1 MKNPSHLFLWARLA
15 EIVREGSAGLPVV
28 VDEPGDLRI
37 ETEAGRPFASVRIQL
52 HHVGVYLLPLYYH
65 PYILPASLGSR
76 KSGAVPLRFTNEE
89 DAMIGELGILIERCL
104 STIDHY

>member
-1 MKNPSHLFLWARLA
+1 MKNPGHLFLWARLA
-15 EIVREGSAGLPVV
+15 EIVRDGSAGLPVV

-65 PYILPASLGSR
+65 PYILPASLRSR
-76 KSGAVPLRFTNEE
+76 KSGAVTLRFTNEE
-89 DAMIGELGILIERCL
+89 DAMIGGLGILIERCL

>member
-15 EIVREGSAGLPVV
+15 EIVREESTGLPVT

-52 HHVGVYLLPLYYH
+52 RHVGVYLLPLYYY
-65 PYILPASLGSR
+65 PDMLPASLGSR
-76 KSGAVPLRFTNEE
+76 KSGAVTLRFTNEE
-89 DAMIGELGILIERCL
+89 DATIGDLGTLIERCL
-104 STIDHY
+104 STIGDY

>member
-1 MKNPSHLFLWARLA
+1 MKNPSRLFLWARLA

-65 PYILPASLGSR
+65 PYILPASLRSR
-76 KSGAVPLRFTNEE
+76 KSGAVTLRFTNEE

-104 STIDHY
+104 STIAHY

>member
-1 MKNPSHLFLWARLA
+1 MKNLSRMILWARLA
-15 EIVREGSAGLPVV
+15 EIVRDESTGLPVT

-52 HHVGVYLLPLYYH
+52 HHVGVYLLPLYYY
-65 PYILPASLGSR
+65 PDILPASLGLR
-76 KSGAVPLRFTNEE
+76 KSGAVTLRFTNEE

>member
-65 PYILPASLGSR
+65 PYILPASLRSR
-76 KSGAVPLRFTNEE
+76 KSGAVTLRFTNEE
-89 DAMIGELGILIERCL
+89 DAMIGGLGILIERCL

>member
-65 PYILPASLGSR
+65 PYILPASLGLR
-76 KSGAVPLRFTNEE
+76 KSGAVTLRFTNEE